1 MNYELVETILYT
13 GEEESKCVTLFVNP
27 EDNSMWATIKI
38 ISEMFDVSQ
47 STVSSHL
54 KNIFEEG
61 ELDED
66 SSVGN
71 LTTTAFD
78 GKRYNTR
85 LYNIDAII
93 SLSYRI
99 NSKEA
104 IDFRRWSIKR
114 ISNYLIKGFILDEEQ
129 LKNNGRF
136 GDDYFPELIEKT
148 REIIV
153 GELF

>member
-1 MNYELVETILYT
+1 MNYELVDTILYT
-13 GEEESKCVTLFVNP
+13 GEDESKCVTLFVNL

-47 STVSSHL
+47 STVSRNL

-93 SLSYRI
+93 T
-99 NSKEA
+99 
-104 IDFRRWSIKR
+104 
-114 ISNYLIKGFILDEEQ
+114 
-129 LKNNGRF
+129 
-136 GDDYFPELIEKT
+136 YFL
-148 REIIV
+148 
-153 GELF
+153 